1 MQMMLSNKAHSHH
14 ATCIGTVGL
23 NKFTDLSIPINS
35 FMLSPDSK
43 SDATVFGLCDAL
55 LEELKTSSTL
65 AK

>member
-1 MQMMLSNKAHSHH
+1 MLSNKANAHQV
-14 ATCIGTVGL
+14 TCIGTVGL

-43 SDATVFGLCDAL
+43 SDATVFGLCNAP
-55 LEELKTSSTL
+55 LEELNTSSTL